1 MPVLATWRRRLADAT
16 KAEKMEQVFTGFGNC
31 CLFCGDILFYLWGHV
46 GTPMGNNPNMRC
58 KDQEEAEVEEKPE
71 VTEVVEAGRA
81 LL

>member
-1 MPVLATWRRRLADAT
+1 
-16 KAEKMEQVFTGFGNC
+16 
-31 CLFCGDILFYLWGHV
+31 
-46 GTPMGNNPNMRC
+46 MGNNPNMRC